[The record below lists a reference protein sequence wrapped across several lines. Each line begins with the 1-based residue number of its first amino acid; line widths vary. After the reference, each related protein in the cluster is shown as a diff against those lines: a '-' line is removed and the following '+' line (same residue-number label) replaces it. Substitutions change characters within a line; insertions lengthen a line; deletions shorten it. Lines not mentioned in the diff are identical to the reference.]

1 MGTRIKL
8 FLQHIAPSIFIRDD
22 QRYIGYIFSFISVIK
37 ARPLQIV
44 KLEIKRGIVTLLQ
57 LEVFLLKKEE
67 DQNMLECVCT
77 LTVCFFF

>member
-8 FLQHIAPSIFIRDD
+8 FLQHIAPSICIRDD
-22 QRYIGYIFSFISVIK
+22 PRYIDYIFSFISVIK

-67 DQNMLECVCT
+67 DENMLVCVCT
-77 LTVCFFF
+77 LTVNFFF